1 MENAYF
7 IVKDKVGIFLYFLFK
22 RILTKTIPRVT
33 MYYTIGGIIWIFN

>member
-22 RILTKTIPRVT
+22 RDIDKNT
-33 MYYTIGGIIWIFN
+33 YTLG